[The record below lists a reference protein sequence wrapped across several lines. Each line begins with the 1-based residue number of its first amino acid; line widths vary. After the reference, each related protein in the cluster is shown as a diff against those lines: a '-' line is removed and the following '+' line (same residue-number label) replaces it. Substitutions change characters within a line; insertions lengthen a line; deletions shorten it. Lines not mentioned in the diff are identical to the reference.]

1 MQYNTIVEKD
11 ESGLQMILNA
21 ANKFEKGK
29 YMYAITERHFSKN
42 DILDI
47 ILFVREY
54 KNKLDKEHYALA
66 RFALNFN
73 KQYAT
78 DNNKCFTTAEKI
90 FNRIRSTISGS
101 KKIYKKF
108 CKRNMKPIPPIVK
121 EDNYASIF
129 KRSTLLSAYR
139 DGDLFDFM
147 HYEDV
152 VYELFDELEECF
164 KKLIMCLALCHAVI
178 WEEEQIRKSPER
190 CLKIYHDCF
199 NQIVDNTKY
208 MIRLF
213 RKNSST
219 TELDEIG
226 EKMKSAKSLQKFI
239 CDGYHNYNTTSFN
252 IHVVTKVLND
262 EQDATP
268 VETLL
273 WQQDFQM
280 IKKAR
285 CVIAHFD
292 ELEPEGQK
300 GKLYGPTV
308 TAFMLWTGVGMSDS
322 KRKMFVEEYF
332 NKEYKGKYKTVKVG
346 AVNSAITSIIKE
358 DTDFNIKECNDKIE
372 KIISK
377 YMNNDRI
384 FSNVI

>member
-1 MQYNTIVEKD
+1 
-11 ESGLQMILNA
+11 
-21 ANKFEKGK
+21 
-29 YMYAITERHFSKN
+29 
-42 DILDI
+42 
-47 ILFVREY
+47 
-54 KNKLDKEHYALA
+54 
-66 RFALNFN
+66 
-73 KQYAT
+73 
-78 DNNKCFTTAEKI
+78 
-90 FNRIRSTISGS
+90 
-101 KKIYKKF
+101 
-108 CKRNMKPIPPIVK
+108 
-121 EDNYASIF
+121 
-129 KRSTLLSAYR
+129 
-139 DGDLFDFM
+139 
-147 HYEDV
+147 
-152 VYELFDELEECF
+152 
-164 KKLIMCLALCHAVI
+164 MCLALCHAVI

-308 TAFMLWTGVGMSDS
+308 TAFMLWTGVGLSDS

>member
-1 MQYNTIVEKD
+1 
-11 ESGLQMILNA
+11 
-21 ANKFEKGK
+21 
-29 YMYAITERHFSKN
+29 MYAKAYLGFTLPQIDEVLAPYAEKSYQKY
-42 DILDI
+42 LKK
-47 ILFVREY
+47 Y
-54 KNKLDKEHYALA
+54 LDKGLSQ
-66 RFALNFN
+66 
-73 KQYAT
+73 K
-78 DNNKCFTTAEKI
+78 D
-90 FNRIRSTISGS
+90 S
-101 KKIYKKF
+101 
-108 CKRNMKPIPPIVK
+108 
-121 EDNYASIF
+121 ED
-129 KRSTLLSAYR
+129 SA
-139 DGDLFDFM
+139 
-147 HYEDV
+147 YEDV

-308 TAFMLWTGVGMSDS
+308 TAFMLWTGVGLSDS